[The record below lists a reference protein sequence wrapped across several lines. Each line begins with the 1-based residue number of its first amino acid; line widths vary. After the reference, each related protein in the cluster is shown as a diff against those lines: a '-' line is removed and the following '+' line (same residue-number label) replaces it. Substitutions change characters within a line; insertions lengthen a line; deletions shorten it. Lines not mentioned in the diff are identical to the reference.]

1 MTLEILDWHDGDLL
15 AKPVFDK
22 LNGLVAAGVPES
34 KILGVTINADEESDT
49 DLWCPKYGIPF
60 EITGNVVVVHTHKNR
75 KAPPDF
81 AAAFV
86 TADTPA
92 RSERRGQAHAGG
104 LQSQFR
110 ADRRCRGGHR
120 HGIRRHVADRFAQRL
135 AVAGGPAHSV
145 DSETV
150 FGLWRSSVQTGGR
163 WLHFRRY
170 PRRPVRLR
178 IG

>member
-60 EITGNVVVVHTHKNR
+60 EITGNVVVVYTHKNR

-86 TADTPA
+86 TADT
-92 RSERRGQAHAGG
+92 
-104 LQSQFR
+104 L
-110 ADRRCRGGHR
+110 ADLNGVVKHTLEVSKVSFAPIDAAVEATG
-120 HGIRRHVADRFAQRL
+120 GIRRHVADRFAQRL

-150 FGLWRSSVQTGGR
+150 FGLWRSSVQTGG
-163 WLHFRRY
+163 
-170 PRRPVRLR
+170 
-178 IG
+178 

>member
-60 EITGNVVVVHTHKNR
+60 RRIRHGR
-75 KAPPDF
+75 YPR
-81 AAAFV
+81 
-86 TADTPA
+86 

-110 ADRRCRGGHR
+110 ADRRGRGGHR

-150 FGLWRSSVQTGGR
+150 FGIWRSSVQTGGR